1 MRLSGRLRKGG
12 RKMTKDLIY
21 KENNGI
27 ITNIGKG
34 KRGVPMKYILMHKN
48 TEVADIEIDDVLG
61 RITAVND
68 VIHREHLPVGIVH
81 PLRHNE
87 VIDRGAL
94 NKWWCG
100 RSIPASRMGIA
111 DAFEI
116 LGIYDPSELLTKC
129 FGLSLSDHYWIK
141 PSGNSMKWE
150 DINFFDNEFSDDIG
164 DVLFGTSTKSSGFD
178 FFSPDNTSDGNLKKR
193 WKIIDGKR
201 CLLKSGSMPYR
212 QQPYN
217 EVIASIIMDKLG
229 IDHVPYSVINI
240 GNEPFSICEDFIT
253 KDTELVSA
261 YRVLQIRGKE
271 NHENDY
277 LHYINT
283 CKEIGVDISA
293 AVDDM
298 IVVDYIIANEDRHFN
313 NFGLLRNAE
322 TLEWIGAA
330 PIFDS
335 GTSLWFDRS
344 EDQIKNAEIKCKP
357 FKKHHSEQIKL
368 VSDLSSYDFS
378 KLDGIENDIRK
389 VLTDQKPER
398 VELISEAL
406 RNRIDTLQL
415 LAAEQN
421 VKEENSFNDEYTDEV
436 TAEEY
441 NINID

>member
-1 MRLSGRLRKGG
+1 
-12 RKMTKDLIY
+12 MTKGLIY
-21 KENNGI
+21 TAKNDI
-27 ITNIGKG
+27 ISNTGRR
-34 KRGVPMKYILMHKN
+34 KRGVPMKYTLMHKN
-48 TEVADIEIDDVLG
+48 IEVADIEVDDVVG
-61 RITAVND
+61 RITAVNN
-68 VIHREHLPVGIVH
+68 VMLMEHLPVGIVH
-81 PLRHNE
+81 PLHHNE

-94 NKWWCG
+94 NKWWCS

-111 DAFEI
+111 DAFDT
-116 LGIYDPSELLTKC
+116 LGIFDPSELLTKC

-141 PSGNSMKWE
+141 PSGSSMKWE
-150 DINFFDNEFSDDIG
+150 DVNFFDNDFSDDIG
-164 DVLFGTSTKSSGFD
+164 DVLFGTNTKSSGFD
-178 FFSPDNTSDGNLKKR
+178 FNSPDNTSDGNLKKR

-201 CLLKSGSMPYR
+201 CLLKAGSMPYR

-217 EVIASIIMDKLG
+217 EVIASMVMDRLG
-229 IDHVPYSVINI
+229 IDHVPYSVVNI
-240 GNEPFSICEDFIT
+240 GNEPFSLCEDFIT

-261 YRVLQIRGKE
+261 YRILQIRGKE

-283 CKEIGVDISA
+283 CKELGVDISTA
-293 AVDDM
+293 IDDM

-335 GTSLWFDRS
+335 GTSLWFNRS

-368 VSDLSSYDFS
+368 VSDISRYDFS
-378 KLDGIENDIRK
+378 KLDGIDNDIRE
-389 VLTDQKPER
+389 VLKDQKPER
-398 VELISEAL
+398 VDLISESV
-406 RNRIDTLQL
+406 RNRIDILQRMTV
-415 LAAEQN
+415 EQN
-421 VKEENSFNDEYTDEV
+421 IMDDNRFKDEYSEEV

-441 NINID
+441 NINMN

>member
-1 MRLSGRLRKGG
+1 
-12 RKMTKDLIY
+12 
-21 KENNGI
+21 
-27 ITNIGKG
+27 
-34 KRGVPMKYILMHKN
+34 
-48 TEVADIEIDDVLG
+48 
-61 RITAVND
+61 
-68 VIHREHLPVGIVH
+68 
-81 PLRHNE
+81 
-87 VIDRGAL
+87 
-94 NKWWCG
+94 
-100 RSIPASRMGIA
+100 
-111 DAFEI
+111 
-116 LGIYDPSELLTKC
+116 
-129 FGLSLSDHYWIK
+129 
-141 PSGNSMKWE
+141 MKWE
-150 DINFFDNEFSDDIG
+150 NVNFFDNEFSDDIG

-178 FFSPDNTSDGNLKKR
+178 FYFPDNTSDGNLKKR
-193 WKIIDGKR
+193 WKIMDGKR
-201 CLLKSGSMPYR
+201 CLLKAGSRPYR

-217 EVIASIIMDKLG
+217 EVIASIVMDRLG
-229 IDHVPYSVINI
+229 VDHVPYRVINI

-261 YRVLQIRGKE
+261 HRILQIRSKE

-330 PIFDS
+330 PIYDS

-368 VSDLSSYDFS
+368 VPDFSRYDFS
-378 KLDGIENDIRK
+378 KLDGIENDIRE
-389 VLTDQKPER
+389 VLKDQKAER
-398 VELISEAL
+398 VELICEAV
-406 RNRIDTLQL
+406 RKRIETLQL
-415 LAAEQN
+415 LAVQQN
-421 VKEENSFNDEYTDEV
+421 AKEANSFNDEYTEEV

-441 NINID
+441 NINMD

>member
-1 MRLSGRLRKGG
+1 
-12 RKMTKDLIY
+12 
-21 KENNGI
+21 
-27 ITNIGKG
+27 
-34 KRGVPMKYILMHKN
+34 MKYILMHKN

-61 RITAVND
+61 RITAVNA

-81 PLRHNE
+81 PLHHNE

-111 DAFEI
+111 DAFET

-141 PSGNSMKWE
+141 PLGSSMKWE
-150 DINFFDNEFSDDIG
+150 DVNFFDNDFSDDIG
-164 DVLFGTSTKSSGFD
+164 DVLFGTNTKSSGFD
-178 FFSPDNTSDGNLKKR
+178 FNSPDNTSDGNLKKR

-201 CLLKSGSMPYR
+201 CLLKAGSMPYR

-217 EVIASIIMDKLG
+217 EVIASIIMDRLG
-229 IDHVPYSVINI
+229 IDHVPYSVVNI
-240 GNEPFSICEDFIT
+240 GNEPFSLCEDFIT

-261 YRVLQIRGKE
+261 YRILQIRGKE

-283 CKEIGVDISA
+283 CKELGVDISTA
-293 AVDDM
+293 IDDM

-335 GTSLWFDRS
+335 GTSLWFNRS

-368 VSDLSSYDFS
+368 VSDISRYDFS
-378 KLDGIENDIRK
+378 KLDGIDNDIRE
-389 VLTDQKPER
+389 VLKDQKPER
-398 VELISEAL
+398 VDLISESV
-406 RNRIDTLQL
+406 RNRIDVLQRMTV
-415 LAAEQN
+415 EQN
-421 VKEENSFNDEYTDEV
+421 VKEENSFNDEYNEEIIADE
-436 TAEEY
+436 Y
-441 NINID
+441 SINID

>member
-1 MRLSGRLRKGG
+1 
-12 RKMTKDLIY
+12 MTKGLIY
-21 KENNGI
+21 TAKNDI
-27 ITNIGKG
+27 ISNTGRR
-34 KRGVPMKYILMHKN
+34 KRGVSMKYTLMHKN
-48 TEVADIEIDDVLG
+48 IEVADIEVDDVVG
-61 RITAVND
+61 RITAVNN
-68 VIHREHLPVGIVH
+68 VMLMEHLPVGIVH
-81 PLRHNE
+81 PLHHNE

-94 NKWWCG
+94 NKWWCS

-111 DAFEI
+111 DAFDT
-116 LGIYDPSELLTKC
+116 LGIFDPSELLTKC

-141 PSGNSMKWE
+141 PSGSSMKWE
-150 DINFFDNEFSDDIG
+150 DVNFFDNDFSDDIG
-164 DVLFGTSTKSSGFD
+164 DVLFGTNTKSSGFD
-178 FFSPDNTSDGNLKKR
+178 FNSPDNTSDGNLKKR

-201 CLLKSGSMPYR
+201 CLLKAGSMPYR

-217 EVIASIIMDKLG
+217 EVIASMVMDRLG
-229 IDHVPYSVINI
+229 IDHVPYSVVNI

-261 YRVLQIRGKE
+261 YRILQIRGKE

-283 CKEIGVDISA
+283 CKELGVDISA
-293 AVDDM
+293 AIDDM
-298 IVVDYIIANEDRHFN
+298 IVIDYIIANEDRHFN

-335 GTSLWFDRS
+335 GTSLWFNRS

-368 VSDLSSYDFS
+368 VSDISRYDFS
-378 KLDGIENDIRK
+378 KLDGIDNDIRE
-389 VLTDQKPER
+389 VLKDQKPER
-398 VELISEAL
+398 VDLISESV
-406 RNRIDTLQL
+406 RNRIDILQRMTV
-415 LAAEQN
+415 EQN
-421 VKEENSFNDEYTDEV
+421 IMDDNRFKDEYSEEV

-441 NINID
+441 NINMN

>member
-1 MRLSGRLRKGG
+1 MNL
-12 RKMTKDLIY
+12 TKDLIY
-21 KENNGI
+21 NENNDI

-48 TEVADIEIDDVLG
+48 TEVADIDIDDVLG

-81 PLRHNE
+81 PLHHNE

-111 DAFEI
+111 DAFET

-178 FFSPDNTSDGNLKKR
+178 FYSPDNTSDGNLKKR

-201 CLLKSGSMPYR
+201 CLLKAGSMPYR
-212 QQPYN
+212 QQPCN
-217 EVIASIIMDKLG
+217 EVIASMVMDRLG

-261 YRVLQIRGKE
+261 YRILQIRGKE

-298 IVVDYIIANEDRHFN
+298 IVVDYTIANEDRHFN

-330 PIFDS
+330 PIYDS

-368 VSDLSSYDFS
+368 VSDFSRYDFS
-378 KLDGIENDIRK
+378 KLDGIENDIREILK
-389 VLTDQKPER
+389 DQKSER
-398 VELISEAL
+398 VELICEAV

-415 LAAEQN
+415 LAVEQN
-421 VKEENSFNDEYTDEV
+421 VKEVNSFNDEYTDEV

-441 NINID
+441 NIKIG

>member
-1 MRLSGRLRKGG
+1 
-12 RKMTKDLIY
+12 
-21 KENNGI
+21 
-27 ITNIGKG
+27 
-34 KRGVPMKYILMHKN
+34 
-48 TEVADIEIDDVLG
+48 
-61 RITAVND
+61 
-68 VIHREHLPVGIVH
+68 
-81 PLRHNE
+81 
-87 VIDRGAL
+87 
-94 NKWWCG
+94 
-100 RSIPASRMGIA
+100 
-111 DAFEI
+111 
-116 LGIYDPSELLTKC
+116 
-129 FGLSLSDHYWIK
+129 
-141 PSGNSMKWE
+141 MKWE
-150 DINFFDNEFSDDIG
+150 DVNFFDNEFSDDIG

-178 FFSPDNTSDGNLKKR
+178 FYSPDNTSDGNLKKR

-201 CLLKSGSMPYR
+201 CLLKAGSMPYR

-217 EVIASIIMDKLG
+217 EVIASIVMDRLG
-229 IDHVPYSVINI
+229 IEHVPYRVINI

-368 VSDLSSYDFS
+368 VSDFSRYDFT
-378 KLDGIENDIRK
+378 KLDGIENDIRE
-389 VLTDQKPER
+389 VLIDQKTER
-398 VELISEAL
+398 VELICEEV
-406 RNRIDTLQL
+406 RNRIDVLQKMTV
-415 LAAEQN
+415 EQN
-421 VKEENSFNDEYTDEV
+421 IKEENSFIDEYIEEV
-436 TAEEY
+436 TAEKY
-441 NINID
+441 DINLS

>member
-1 MRLSGRLRKGG
+1 
-12 RKMTKDLIY
+12 MTKDLIY

>member
-1 MRLSGRLRKGG
+1 
-12 RKMTKDLIY
+12 MTKDLIY
-21 KENNGI
+21 TENNGI
-27 ITNIGKG
+27 ITNIGRR
-34 KRGVPMKYILMHKN
+34 KRGAPMKYLLMHKN
-48 TEVADIEIDDVLG
+48 IEVADIDIDDVLG
-61 RITAVND
+61 GITSVNE
-68 VIHREHLPVGIVH
+68 VMRREHFPVGIVH
-81 PLRHNE
+81 PLHHNE

-94 NKWWCG
+94 NKWWCS

-111 DAFEI
+111 DAFDT
-116 LGIYDPSELLTKC
+116 LGISAPSELLTKC

-141 PSGNSMKWE
+141 PSGSSMKWE
-150 DINFFDNEFSDDIG
+150 DVNFFDNDFSDHIG
-164 DVLFGTSTKSSGFD
+164 DVLFGTNTKSSGFD
-178 FFSPDNTSDGNLKKR
+178 FNSPDNTSDGNLKKR

-201 CLLKSGSMPYR
+201 CLLKAGSMPYR

-217 EVIASIIMDKLG
+217 EVIASIIMDRLG
-229 IDHVPYSVINI
+229 IDHVPYSVVNI

-261 YRVLQIRGKE
+261 YRILQIRGKE

-283 CKEIGVDISA
+283 CKELGVDISTA
-293 AVDDM
+293 IDDM

-335 GTSLWFDRS
+335 GTSLWFNRS

-368 VSDLSSYDFS
+368 VSDISRYDFS
-378 KLDGIENDIRK
+378 KLDGIDNDIRE
-389 VLTDQKPER
+389 VLKDQKPER
-398 VELISEAL
+398 VDLISESV
-406 RNRIDTLQL
+406 RNRIETLQL
-415 LAAEQN
+415 MAAEQN
-421 VKEENSFNDEYTDEV
+421 VKEENSFNDEYTEEV
-436 TAEEY
+436 TAEKY
-441 NINID
+441 DINLS